1 MIGSKEENM
10 KTVWEKYDGEELN
23 ALHAFNEDYRRFLSA
38 AKTEREFTS
47 ESEKLAVE
55 NGFRNICDV
64 KEVRAGD
71 RIYAV
76 NRGKNIVL
84 FVMGKE
90 PLTAGMNILGA
101 HIDSPRLDI
110 KQKPLYEK
118 DGLALLDTHY
128 YGGIKKYQWTTRPM
142 ALHGVVCLKNGE
154 TVNVVIGED
163 PSDPVVGITEIL
175 VHLSADQMKKSASTV
190 VEGEDL
196 DLLVGSIPAKDEK
209 KDPVKK
215 YILNLLREK
224 YGMEE
229 DDFMSAELEVVP
241 AGEARDFGLDRSM
254 IMGYGHDDRVCAY
267 TSMRA
272 ILDAENPERT
282 SCCILVDK
290 EEIGSVGNTGMQ
302 SAFFAHVVEELL
314 DMQGFG
320 RLVDFNHAMA
330 NSRMLSS
337 DVSAAVDP
345 LYESVFD
352 MKNAAFL
359 GCGIC
364 YNKYTG
370 ARGKSGC
377 NDANAEYFAKV
388 RRVMDDNRVS
398 FQTCELGSV
407 DKGGGGTIAYILAN
421 MNMDVVDAG
430 IAVQNMHSPCEVV
443 SKADVYEGYRAYA
456 AFLKDMD

>member
-1 MIGSKEENM
+1 M
-10 KTVWEKYDGEELN
+10 KTVWEKYEGEQLN
-23 ALHAFNEDYRRFLSA
+23 ALYAFNEDYRKFLSV
-38 AKTEREFTS
+38 AKTEREFTT
-47 ESEKLAVE
+47 ESEKLAKE
-55 NGFRNICDV
+55 NGFVNLDEVNEV
-64 KEVRAGD
+64 KPGD
-71 RIYAV
+71 KVYAI

-84 FVMGKE
+84 FVIGNK
-90 PLTAGMNILGA
+90 PLTEGMNVLGA

-142 ALHGVVCLKNGE
+142 ALHGVVCKKDGS
-154 TVNVVIGED
+154 VINVVIGED
-163 PSDPVVGITEIL
+163 PTDPVVGITEIL

-196 DLLVGSIPAKDEK
+196 DLLVGSIPAKGTE

-215 YILNLLREK
+215 YVLDLLKEK

-229 DDFMSAELEVVP
+229 DDFLSAELEVVP
-241 AGEARDFGLDRSM
+241 ADEARDFGLDRSM
-254 IMGYGHDDRVCAY
+254 IMGYGHDDKVCAY
-267 TSMRA
+267 TSLRA
-272 ILDAENPERT
+272 IFDMKEVERT

-302 SAFFAHVVEELL
+302 SAFFAQVVEELL
-314 DMQGFG
+314 EKQGDTKIS
-320 RLVDFNHAMA
+320 DFNKCMR

-352 MKNAAFL
+352 KKNAAFL

-377 NDANAEYFAKV
+377 NDANAEFFAKV
-388 RRVMDDNRVS
+388 RRVMDDNNIS

-443 SKADVYEGYRAYA
+443 SKADVYEGYLAYA

>member
-1 MIGSKEENM
+1 M
-10 KTVWEKYDGEELN
+10 KTVWEKYEGEQLN
-23 ALHAFNEDYRRFLSA
+23 ALYAFNEDYRKFLSV
-38 AKTEREFTS
+38 AKTEREFTT
-47 ESEKLAVE
+47 ESEKLAKE
-55 NGFRNICDV
+55 NGFVNLDEVNEV
-64 KEVRAGD
+64 KPGD
-71 RIYAV
+71 KVYAI

-84 FVMGKE
+84 FVIGNK
-90 PLTAGMNILGA
+90 PLTEGMNVLGA

-142 ALHGVVCLKNGE
+142 ALHGVVCKKDGS
-154 TVNVVIGED
+154 VINVVIGED
-163 PSDPVVGITEIL
+163 PTDPVVGITEIL

-196 DLLVGSIPAKDEK
+196 DLLVGSIPAKGTE

-215 YILNLLREK
+215 YVLDLLKEK

-229 DDFMSAELEVVP
+229 DDFLSAELEVVP

-254 IMGYGHDDRVCAY
+254 IMGYGHDDKVCAY
-267 TSMRA
+267 TSLRA
-272 ILDAENPERT
+272 IFDMKEVERT

-302 SAFFAHVVEELL
+302 SAFFAQVVEELL
-314 DMQGFG
+314 EKQGDTKIS
-320 RLVDFNHAMA
+320 DFNKCMR

-352 MKNAAFL
+352 KKNAAFL

-377 NDANAEYFAKV
+377 NDANAEFFAKV
-388 RRVMDDNRVS
+388 RRVMDDNNIS

-443 SKADVYEGYRAYA
+443 SKADVYEGYLAYA

>member
-1 MIGSKEENM
+1 M
-10 KTVWEKYDGEELN
+10 KTVWEKYEGEQLN
-23 ALHAFNEDYRRFLSA
+23 ALYAFNEDYRKFLSV
-38 AKTEREFTS
+38 AKTEREFTT
-47 ESEKLAVE
+47 ESEKLAKA
-55 NGFRNICDV
+55 NGFVNLEEVNEV
-64 KEVRAGD
+64 KPGD
-71 RIYAV
+71 KVYAI

-84 FVMGKE
+84 FVIGNK
-90 PLTAGMNILGA
+90 PLTEGMNVLGA

-142 ALHGVVCLKNGE
+142 ALHGVVCKKDG
-154 TVNVVIGED
+154 TVINVVIGEEAT
-163 PSDPVVGITEIL
+163 DPVVGITEIL

-196 DLLVGSIPAKDEK
+196 DLLVGSIPAKGTE

-215 YILNLLREK
+215 YVLDLLKEK
-224 YGMEE
+224 YDMEE
-229 DDFMSAELEVVP
+229 DDFLSAELEVVP
-241 AGEARDFGLDRSM
+241 AGDARDFGLDRSM
-254 IMGYGHDDRVCAY
+254 IMGYGHDDKVCAY

-272 ILDAENPERT
+272 IFDMKEVERT

-302 SAFFAHVVEELL
+302 SAFFAQVVEELL
-314 DMQGFG
+314 EKQGATKIS
-320 RLVDFNHAMA
+320 DFNKCMR

-352 MKNAAFL
+352 KKNAAFL

-377 NDANAEYFAKV
+377 NDANAEFFAKV
-388 RRVMDDNRVS
+388 RRVMDDNNIS

-443 SKADVYEGYRAYA
+443 SKADVYEGYLAYA

>member
-1 MIGSKEENM
+1 M
-10 KTVWEKYDGEELN
+10 KTVWEKYEGEQLN
-23 ALHAFNEDYRRFLSA
+23 ALYAFNEDYRKFLSV
-38 AKTEREFTS
+38 AKTEREFTT
-47 ESEKLAVE
+47 ESEKLAKA
-55 NGFRNICDV
+55 NGFVNLEEVNEV
-64 KEVRAGD
+64 KPGD
-71 RIYAV
+71 KVYAI

-84 FVMGKE
+84 FVIGNK
-90 PLTAGMNILGA
+90 PLTEGMNVLGA

-142 ALHGVVCLKNGE
+142 ALHGVVCKKDG
-154 TVNVVIGED
+154 TVINVVIGEEAT
-163 PSDPVVGITEIL
+163 DPVVGITEIL

-196 DLLVGSIPAKDEK
+196 DLLVGSIPAKGTE

-215 YILNLLREK
+215 YVLDLLKEK
-224 YGMEE
+224 YDMEE
-229 DDFMSAELEVVP
+229 DDFLSAELEVVP
-241 AGEARDFGLDRSM
+241 AGDARDFGLDRSM
-254 IMGYGHDDRVCAY
+254 IMGYGHDDKVCAY

-272 ILDAENPERT
+272 IFDMKEVERT

-302 SAFFAHVVEELL
+302 SAFFAQVVEELL
-314 DMQGFG
+314 EKQGA
-320 RLVDFNHAMA
+320 VKISDYNHCMR

-352 MKNAAFL
+352 MKNAAFM

-370 ARGKSGC
+370 SRGKNGC

-388 RRVMDDNRVS
+388 RRVMDDNNVA

-443 SKADVYEGYRAYA
+443 SKADVYEGYLAYR

>member
-1 MIGSKEENM
+1 M
-10 KTVWEKYDGEELN
+10 KTVWEKYEGEQLN
-23 ALHAFNEDYRRFLSA
+23 ALYAFNEDYRKFLSV
-38 AKTEREFTS
+38 AKTEREFTT
-47 ESEKLAVE
+47 ESEKLAKE
-55 NGFRNICDV
+55 NGFVNLDEVYEV
-64 KEVRAGD
+64 KPGD
-71 RIYAV
+71 KVYAI

-84 FVMGKE
+84 FVIGNK
-90 PLTAGMNILGA
+90 PLTEGMNVLGA

-142 ALHGVVCLKNGE
+142 ALHGVVCKKDGS
-154 TVNVVIGED
+154 VINVVIGED
-163 PSDPVVGITEIL
+163 PTDPVVGITEIL

-196 DLLVGSIPAKDEK
+196 DLLVGSIPAKGTE

-215 YILNLLREK
+215 YVLDLLKEK

-229 DDFMSAELEVVP
+229 DDFLSAELEVVP

-254 IMGYGHDDRVCAY
+254 IMGYGHDDKVCAY
-267 TSMRA
+267 TSLRA
-272 ILDAENPERT
+272 IFDMKEVERT

-302 SAFFAHVVEELL
+302 SAFFAQVVEELL
-314 DMQGFG
+314 EKQGDTKIS
-320 RLVDFNHAMA
+320 DFNKCMR

-352 MKNAAFL
+352 KKNAAFL

-377 NDANAEYFAKV
+377 NDANAEFFAKV
-388 RRVMDDNRVS
+388 RRVMDDNNIS

-443 SKADVYEGYRAYA
+443 SKADVYEGYLAYR

>member
-1 MIGSKEENM
+1 M
-10 KTVWEKYDGEELN
+10 KTVWEKYEGEQLN
-23 ALHAFNEDYRRFLSA
+23 ALYAFNEDYRKFLSV
-38 AKTEREFTS
+38 AKTEREFTT
-47 ESEKLAVE
+47 ESEKLAKE
-55 NGFRNICDV
+55 NGFVNLDEVNEV
-64 KEVRAGD
+64 KPGD
-71 RIYAV
+71 KVYAI

-84 FVMGKE
+84 FVIGNK
-90 PLTAGMNILGA
+90 PLTEGMNVLGA

-142 ALHGVVCLKNGE
+142 ALHGVVCKKDGS
-154 TVNVVIGED
+154 VINVVIGED
-163 PSDPVVGITEIL
+163 PTDPVVGITEIL

-196 DLLVGSIPAKDEK
+196 DLLVGSIPAKGTE

-215 YILNLLREK
+215 YVLDLLKEK

-229 DDFMSAELEVVP
+229 DDFLSAELEVVP

-254 IMGYGHDDRVCAY
+254 IMGYGHDDKVCAY
-267 TSMRA
+267 TSLRA
-272 ILDAENPERT
+272 IFDMKEVERT

-302 SAFFAHVVEELL
+302 SAFFAQVVEELL
-314 DMQGFG
+314 EKQGDTKIS
-320 RLVDFNHAMA
+320 DFNKCMR

-352 MKNAAFL
+352 MKNAAFM

-370 ARGKSGC
+370 SRGKNGC

-388 RRVMDDNRVS
+388 RRVMDDNNIS

-443 SKADVYEGYRAYA
+443 SKADVYEGYLAYV

>member
-1 MIGSKEENM
+1 M
-10 KTVWEKYDGEELN
+10 KTVWEKYEGEQLD
-23 ALHAFNEDYRRFLSA
+23 ALYAFNEDYRKVLSL
-38 AKTEREFTS
+38 AKTEREFTT
-47 ESEKLAVE
+47 ESEKLAKA
-55 NGFRNICDV
+55 NGFKNIEEMNEV
-64 KEVRAGD
+64 KPGD
-71 RIYAV
+71 KVYAI

-84 FVMGKE
+84 FVIGNKPLKE
-90 PLTAGMNILGA
+90 GMNVLGA

-128 YGGIKKYQWTTRPM
+128 YGGIKKYQWTTRAM
-142 ALHGVVCLKNGE
+142 ALHGVVCKKDG
-154 TVNVVIGED
+154 TVINVVIGED
-163 PSDPVVGITEIL
+163 PTDPVVGITEIL
-175 VHLSADQMKKSASTV
+175 VHLSGDQMKKSASTV

-196 DLLVGSIPAKDEK
+196 DLLVGSIPAKDTEK
-209 KDPVKK
+209 DAVKK
-215 YILNLLREK
+215 YVLDLLHKK
-224 YGMEE
+224 YDMEE
-229 DDFMSAELEVVP
+229 DDFLSAELEVVP

-267 TSMRA
+267 TSLRA
-272 ILDAENPERT
+272 ILDMKEVERT

-302 SAFFAHVVEELL
+302 SAFFAQVVEELL
-314 DMQGFG
+314 EKQGDT
-320 RLVDFNHAMA
+320 RISDFNHCMR

-352 MKNAAFL
+352 KKNAAFM

-377 NDANAEYFAKV
+377 NDANAEFIAKV
-388 RRVMDDNRVS
+388 RRVMDDNNVA

-430 IAVQNMHSPCEVV
+430 IAVQNMHSPCEIV
-443 SKADVYEGYRAYA
+443 SKADVYEGYLAYA

>member
-1 MIGSKEENM
+1 M
-10 KTVWEKYDGEELN
+10 KTVWEKYEGEQLN
-23 ALHAFNEDYRRFLSA
+23 ALYAFNEDYRKFLSV
-38 AKTEREFTS
+38 AKTEREFTT
-47 ESEKLAVE
+47 ESEKLAKE
-55 NGFRNICDV
+55 NGFVNLDEVNEV
-64 KEVRAGD
+64 KPGD
-71 RIYAV
+71 KVYAI

-84 FVMGKE
+84 FVIGNK
-90 PLTAGMNILGA
+90 PLTEGMNVLGA

-142 ALHGVVCLKNGE
+142 ALHGVVCKKDGS
-154 TVNVVIGED
+154 VINVVIGED
-163 PSDPVVGITEIL
+163 TTDPVVGITEIL

-196 DLLVGSIPAKDEK
+196 DLLVGSIPAKGTE

-215 YILNLLREK
+215 YVLDLLKEK

-229 DDFMSAELEVVP
+229 DDFLSAELEVVP

-254 IMGYGHDDRVCAY
+254 IMGYGHDDKVCAY
-267 TSMRA
+267 TSLRA
-272 ILDAENPERT
+272 IFDMKEVERT

-302 SAFFAHVVEELL
+302 SAFFAQVVEELL
-314 DMQGFG
+314 EKQGDTKIS
-320 RLVDFNHAMA
+320 DFNKCMR

-352 MKNAAFL
+352 KKNAAFL

-377 NDANAEYFAKV
+377 NDANAEFFAKV
-388 RRVMDDNRVS
+388 RRVMDDNNIS

-443 SKADVYEGYRAYA
+443 SKADVYEGYLAYR

>member
-1 MIGSKEENM
+1 MM
-10 KTVWEKYDGEELN
+10 KTVWEKYDDSQLN
-23 ALHAFNEDYRRFLSA
+23 ALHAFNEEYRQFLSY
-38 AKTEREFTS
+38 AKTEREFTT
-47 ESEKLAVE
+47 ESEKEAIAH
-55 NGFRNICDV
+55 GFKNIADV
-64 KEVRAGD
+64 KEIKAGD
-71 RIYAV
+71 KLYSI
-76 NRGKNIVL
+76 NRGKNLVL
-84 FVMGKE
+84 FVIGKK
-90 PLTAGMNILGA
+90 PLTEGMNILGA
-101 HIDSPRLDI
+101 HIDSPRLDL
-110 KQKPLYEK
+110 KQHPLYEK
-118 DGLALLDTHY
+118 DGLALMDTHY

-142 ALHGVVCLKNGE
+142 ALHGVVCKKDGSV
-154 TVNVVIGED
+154 VNVVIGED
-163 PSDPVVGITEIL
+163 PTDPVVGITEIL
-175 VHLSADQMKKSASTV
+175 VHLSNDQMKRSASEIVT
-190 VEGEDL
+190 GEDL
-196 DLLVGSIPAKDEK
+196 DLLVGSVPAKDCE

-215 YILNLLREK
+215 YVLDLLKEK
-224 YGMEE
+224 YDIEE

-272 ILDAENPERT
+272 IFELEEPERT

-302 SAFFAHVVEELL
+302 SAYFSHVTAELL
-314 DMQGFG
+314 ALQGSCS
-320 RLVDFNHAMA
+320 LVDFNHAMA

-345 LYESVFD
+345 LYDSVFD
-352 MKNAAFL
+352 QKNAAHF

-388 RRVMDDNRVS
+388 RRVMDDNGVA

-407 DKGGGGTIAYILAN
+407 DKGGGGTIAYIAAN
-421 MNMDVVDAG
+421 LNMDVVDAG
-430 IAVQNMHSPCEVV
+430 IAVQNMHSPCEIV
-443 SKADVYEGYRAYA
+443 SKADVYEGYRAYI

>member
-1 MIGSKEENM
+1 M
-10 KTVWEKYDGEELN
+10 KTVWEKYEGEQLN
-23 ALHAFNEDYRRFLSA
+23 ALYAFNEDYRKFLSV
-38 AKTEREFTS
+38 AKTEREFTT
-47 ESEKLAVE
+47 ESEKLAKE
-55 NGFRNICDV
+55 NGFVNLDEVNEV
-64 KEVRAGD
+64 KPGD
-71 RIYAV
+71 KVYAI

-84 FVMGKE
+84 FVIGNK
-90 PLTAGMNILGA
+90 PLTEGMNVLGA

-142 ALHGVVCLKNGE
+142 ALHGVVCKKDGS
-154 TVNVVIGED
+154 VINVVIGED
-163 PSDPVVGITEIL
+163 PTDPVVGITEIL
-175 VHLSADQMKKSASTV
+175 VHLSADQMKKSASTI

-196 DLLVGSIPAKDEK
+196 DLLVGSIPAKGTE

-215 YILNLLREK
+215 YVLDLLKEK

-229 DDFMSAELEVVP
+229 DDFLSAELEVVP

-254 IMGYGHDDRVCAY
+254 IMGYGHDDKVCAY
-267 TSMRA
+267 TSLRA
-272 ILDAENPERT
+272 IFDMKEVERT

-302 SAFFAHVVEELL
+302 SAFFAQVVEELL
-314 DMQGFG
+314 EKQGDTKIS
-320 RLVDFNHAMA
+320 DFNKCMR

-352 MKNAAFL
+352 KKNAAFM

-370 ARGKSGC
+370 SRGKNGC
-377 NDANAEYFAKV
+377 NDANAEFFAKV
-388 RRVMDDNRVS
+388 RRVMDDNNIS

-443 SKADVYEGYRAYA
+443 SKADVYEGYLAYA

>member
-1 MIGSKEENM
+1 M
-10 KTVWEKYDGEELN
+10 KTVWEKYEGEQLN
-23 ALHAFNEDYRRFLSA
+23 ALYAFNEDYRKFLSV
-38 AKTEREFTS
+38 AKTEREFTT
-47 ESEKLAVE
+47 ESEKLAKE
-55 NGFRNICDV
+55 NGFVNLDEVNEV
-64 KEVRAGD
+64 KPGD
-71 RIYAV
+71 KVYAI

-84 FVMGKE
+84 FVIGNK
-90 PLTAGMNILGA
+90 PLTEGMNVLGA

-142 ALHGVVCLKNGE
+142 ALHGVVCKKDGS
-154 TVNVVIGED
+154 VINVVIGED
-163 PSDPVVGITEIL
+163 PTDPVVGITEIL

-196 DLLVGSIPAKDEK
+196 DLLVGSIPAKGTE

-215 YILNLLREK
+215 YVLDLLKEK

-229 DDFMSAELEVVP
+229 DDFLSAELEVVP

-267 TSMRA
+267 TSLRA
-272 ILDAENPERT
+272 IFDMQEVERT

-302 SAFFAHVVEELL
+302 SAFFAQVVEELL
-314 DMQGFG
+314 EKQGDTKIS
-320 RLVDFNHAMA
+320 DFNKCMR

-352 MKNAAFL
+352 MKNAAIM

-370 ARGKSGC
+370 SRGKNGC

-388 RRVMDDNRVS
+388 RRVMDDNNIS

-443 SKADVYEGYRAYA
+443 SKADVYEGYLAYV

>member
-1 MIGSKEENM
+1 M
-10 KTVWEKYDGEELN
+10 KTVWEKYEGEQLN
-23 ALHAFNEDYRRFLSA
+23 ALYAFNEDYRKFLSV
-38 AKTEREFTS
+38 AKTEREFTT
-47 ESEKLAVE
+47 ESEKLAKE
-55 NGFRNICDV
+55 NGFVNLDEVNEV
-64 KEVRAGD
+64 KPGD
-71 RIYAV
+71 KVYAI

-84 FVMGKE
+84 FVIGNK
-90 PLTAGMNILGA
+90 PLTEGMNVLGA

-142 ALHGVVCLKNGE
+142 ALHGVVCKKDGS
-154 TVNVVIGED
+154 VINVVIGED
-163 PSDPVVGITEIL
+163 PTDPVVGITEIL

-196 DLLVGSIPAKDEK
+196 DLLVGSIPAKGTE

-215 YILNLLREK
+215 YVLDLLKEK

-229 DDFMSAELEVVP
+229 DDFLSAELEVVP

-254 IMGYGHDDRVCAY
+254 IMGYGHDDKVCAY
-267 TSMRA
+267 TSLRA
-272 ILDAENPERT
+272 IFDMKEVERT

-302 SAFFAHVVEELL
+302 SAFFAQVVEELL
-314 DMQGFG
+314 EKQGDTKIS
-320 RLVDFNHAMA
+320 DFNKCMR

-352 MKNAAFL
+352 KKNAAFL

-377 NDANAEYFAKV
+377 NDANAEFFAKV
-388 RRVMDDNRVS
+388 RRVMDDNNIS

-443 SKADVYEGYRAYA
+443 SKADVYEGYLAYR